1 MLRVAKVYILIAFM
15 IFTLRVNGIGDD
27 YKLKT
32 VVIDPG
38 HGGIDPGANV
48 GILYEKDIV
57 LLVALKAGQLI
68 KRNFPEV
75 EVIFTREKD
84 VFVPLSERAD
94 IANKAKADLFMSIH
108 INYCSTEKVSGAE
121 TYILGQH
128 RSQENLEVAKMENS
142 VILLEEDYTTRYEG
156 FDPTS
161 AESYI
166 MFEMIQNQ
174 FLEQSRLFAEKLQYR
189 FNNSAKRR
197 DRGVRQAGFLVLRR
211 TSMPSVLIELG
222 FLSNSIEQ
230 KYLKTRKGQNDL
242 AQSIYEAFAEYKVRF
257 DERNLAIGKNGGQ
270 QAHFTLSDLRSD
282 TLNDLSLTQ
291 GSLYGIQIFA
301 SGHYFDV
308 NDERFKSAKPV
319 CFLKEKELYKYIIQL
334 NTSKEKVLELLPSV
348 RHVFGDCFPVKIEN
362 GVKVQFE

>member
-1 MLRVAKVYILIAFM
+1 MTKVFILIVFLA
-15 IFTLRVNGIGDD
+15 FTLQVNGEGDD

-38 HGGIDPGANV
+38 HGGIDPGANI

-57 LLVALKAGQLI
+57 LPVALKAGQLI

-108 INYCSTEKVSGAE
+108 INYCSTERVNGAE

-189 FNNSAKRR
+189 FVNSAKRR

-211 TSMPSVLIELG
+211 TSMPSVLVELG
-222 FLSNSIEQ
+222 FLSNGNEQ
-230 KYLKTRKGQNDL
+230 KYLKSRRGQNDL
-242 AQSIYEAFAEYKVRF
+242 AQSLYEAFSEYKARF
-257 DERNLAIGKNGGQ
+257 DERNQAVVKNGEQ
-270 QAHFTLSDLRSD
+270 QAQFKISSLRSD
-282 TLNDLSLTQ
+282 TLNDLSQAKGT
-291 GSLYGIQIFA
+291 LYGIQIFA
-301 SGHYFDV
+301 SGQFFDSG
-308 NDERFKSAKPV
+308 DERFKSAEPI
-319 CFLKEKELYKYIIQL
+319 CFLKENEIYKYIIQL
-334 NTSKEKVLELLPSV
+334 STVKAEVLESLHSL
-348 RHVFGDCFPVKIEN
+348 RQVFGDCFPVKIEN
-362 GVKVQFE
+362 GVKVKFE